1 MRKRNYYRIALLII
15 SSTTL
20 FFGFNLLENMRE
32 KEAYTIIGTED
43 NLPERVERGKEIIE
57 RILENDWEGEDVG
70 FYSGLDNIIVGV
82 HKVTVYKN
90 QDFLYAVFDLQ
101 GRMHQVDGGAVYSLD
116 GGDIWYIKNFHKCVG
131 VGDIYFVEE
140 MFLEIDGIGIKEIAA
155 PYISY
160 DYGETYETFDCI
172 EVEKIVA
179 LPGIEGF
186 VYADVQFID
195 KNAKTID
202 FDWYILGNQIPFYS
216 MEISYDTGEILNET
230 DIYGLEE
237 GAEEYAE
244 SGYLFEGSSRA
255 YLNQE
260 EVERRYFYET
270 MITQDPAST
279 AQEIRCAI
287 NEIYARK
294 NYDFTGTEYERYFQD
309 KSWYS
314 PVTGKIVQE
323 ELNRYEKAN
332 IDFLVDLENQYKN
345 YII

>member
-70 FYSGLDNIIVGV
+70 FYSGLDNIIVGA

-101 GRMHQVDGGAVYSLD
+101 GGMHQVDGGEVYSLD
-116 GGDIWYIKNFHKCVG
+116 GGDIC
-131 VGDIYFVEE
+131 GDIYFVEE

-270 MITQDPAST
+270 MITQGPAST

-287 NEIYARK
+287 NEIYARHG
-294 NYDFTGTEYERYFQD
+294 YEFTDPEYSDY
-309 KSWYS
+309 Y
-314 PVTGKIVQE
+314 
-323 ELNRYEKAN
+323 
-332 IDFLVDLENQYKN
+332 NQFDWYKN
-345 YII
+345 TEKESDMNKVNAMFSAVEQENVDALQAYADANGWS